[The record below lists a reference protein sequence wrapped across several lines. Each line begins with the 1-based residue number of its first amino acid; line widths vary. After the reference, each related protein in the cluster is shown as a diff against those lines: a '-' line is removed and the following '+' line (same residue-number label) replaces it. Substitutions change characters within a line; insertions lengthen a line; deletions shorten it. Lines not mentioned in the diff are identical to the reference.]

1 MRIAIMMSAHAVN
14 GAAVHC
20 LLLARFLA
28 GRGHAVLLLHRPEA
42 WIAGQ
47 PGLEGVEKF
56 ATSFARR
63 PGELL
68 RVDEKLGAFG
78 AEVVHTHMSSAHSY
92 GAATRLFNTIP
103 VVATAHATH
112 FQLHWALNHFIIAA
126 SEQARDYHIRRN
138 LVRPAKIAVI
148 PNFIDLAR
156 FPAPTPQARA
166 AARAAF
172 GLAEEAFVVGSVGD
186 LIARKRP
193 VDLVRA
199 FAPLGRARAEARL
212 MLVGGHHAP
221 VLAEVKQVAAALG
234 VAEQLVLPGMRP
246 DVPRALAAMDVF
258 AHASGHELGPL
269 AILEASASGLPVLAT
284 RIGMVPDF
292 VPEGRSGHLHA
303 VGAVDEMGAQMRA
316 LAEDPARRAALG
328 AAGRAHVAA
337 NYSVE
342 GVAPRIEAVLEKVA
356 RRRNRPPFGFA
367 TAIARALRGR
377 RAP

>member
-56 ATSFARR
+56 TTSFARR

-68 RVDEKLGAFG
+68 RVDEKLSAFG

-112 FQLHWALNHFIIAA
+112 FQLHWALNHFVIAT
-126 SEQARDYHIRRN
+126 SQEARDYHCRYNRVSPRRIE
-138 LVRPAKIAVI
+138 VV
-148 PNFIDLAR
+148 PNFIDAGRLL
-156 FPAPTPQARA
+156 PPSPQQKAQ
-166 AARAAF
+166 ARAAF
-172 GLAEEAFVVGSVGD
+172 GLAPDSLVVGSVGD

-199 FAPLGRARAEARL
+199 FAPLVGARPEARL
-212 MLVGGHHAP
+212 LLVGGHHQP
-221 VLAEVKQVAAALG
+221 VLEEVRRVAAECG
-234 VAEQLVLPGMRP
+234 VAGQVVIAGMRG
-246 DVPRALAAMDVF
+246 DIAAALAAMDVF
-258 AHASGHELGPL
+258 AHASSFETGPL
-269 AILEASASGLPVLAT
+269 AVLEAMACGLPVLAT
-284 RIGMVPDF
+284 NVGSVPDF
-292 VPEGRSGHLHA
+292 VIEGRTGHRHA
-303 VGAVDEMGAQMRA
+303 VGDSAAMAANLAA
-316 LAEDPARRAALG
+316 LAADPARRAALG